1 MIYGKVKVGDLRFTT
16 STLAASAWHRQNAAG
31 HVQVEMAATG
41 KNQIGDGRTGTGIIY
56 LAGVGTPRGR
66 WPFLVI
72 RGKGQSE
79 LVLADF
85 AIPGRGQPKGG

>member
-56 LAGVGTPRGR
+56 LAGVGTPRGQ
-66 WPFLVI
+66 WAFLVI
-72 RGKGQSE
+72 RGKGPSE
-79 LVLADF
+79 LILADV
-85 AIPGRGQPKGG
+85 AIPGQGQPKGG